1 MADAP
6 GRRIAEV
13 QTRFDGSLNALRDY
27 AQRWML
33 QPRSPEAKIVEG
45 MLHLMEMNSLHQTLL
60 VTERLE
66 CEARMQTLLEASDK
80 RMEEAVS
87 RSEILLEQ
95 CRRTA
100 TEEILEVRRALH
112 EGVAASRNLQK
123 IDDKTVKAKV
133 AEILGT
139 VKKEVALS
147 MNLQIKQ
154 AGVYVRRDRIM
165 QQAAWFATMIVGG
178 TVFGI
183 IIDHLI

>member
-1 MADAP
+1 MTLSVAEEQKQFRTKIAGLRQACEYWTETPRKPEAHLMMLMVDSMEAMGERCLAAQSACEQMAEDC
-6 GRRIAEV
+6 RRASAEEMAEV
-13 QTRFDGSLNALRDY
+13 HAALRK
-27 AQRWML
+27 AGAMSL
-33 QPRSPEAKIVEG
+33 Q
-45 MLHLMEMNSLHQTLL
+45 
-60 VTERLE
+60 
-66 CEARMQTLLEASDK
+66 MQ
-80 RMEEAVS
+80 
-87 RSEILLEQ
+87 Q
-95 CRRTA
+95 
-100 TEEILEVRRALH
+100 
-112 EGVAASRNLQK
+112 
-123 IDDKTVKAKV
+123 IDEKTVKAKV